1 MKQIIIGGIYCPK
14 PVKWDRKLKTNTKN
28 YTALERMKKITEE
41 AGEAMEAELQGDLEH
56 AALEYAHVII
66 AAVSALDQIG
76 KYDLLPDLIN
86 MSNEQNRQRGA
97 LEEH

>member
-1 MKQIIIGGIYCPK
+1 
-14 PVKWDRKLKTNTKN
+14 
-28 YTALERMKKITEE
+28 
-41 AGEAMEAELQGDLEH
+41 MEAELQGDLEH

-76 KYDLLPDLIN
+76 KYDSLPDLIN
-86 MSNEQNRQRGA
+86 MSNAQNKSRGA